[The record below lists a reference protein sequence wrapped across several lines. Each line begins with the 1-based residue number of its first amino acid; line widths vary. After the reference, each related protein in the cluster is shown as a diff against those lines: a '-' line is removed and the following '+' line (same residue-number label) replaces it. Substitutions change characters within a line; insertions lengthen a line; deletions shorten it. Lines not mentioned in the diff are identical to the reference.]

1 MSATEYVLLAE
12 VFYLRQEDG
21 SRKRY
26 RTGDV
31 VDGLNDEQ
39 VERLLRAKAIGS
51 ADDLP
56 EPEPVDDETEGEVGG
71 KPAEDATKPE
81 LVEWIYENVA
91 KADGEDYTK
100 TELRKM
106 DPKELRAIVDS
117 VE

>member
-1 MSATEYVLLAE
+1 MSAEYVLLAE

-31 VDGLNDEQ
+31 VEVLNDEQ

-56 EPEPVDDETEGEVGG
+56 EPEPVDDEGEGEAGDD
-71 KPAEDATKPE
+71 KPTEDAKKPE
-81 LVEWIYENVA
+81 LVEWVFANVS
-91 KADGEDYTK
+91 KADGSDYSK
-100 TELRKM
+100 SELNRMNK
-106 DPKELRAIVDS
+106 DELVEIIESVD
-117 VE
+117 

>member
-51 ADDLP
+51 ADDL
-56 EPEPVDDETEGEVGG
+56 EPVDDETDAEVEDE
-71 KPAEDATKPE
+71 KPTGDDAKPV
-81 LVEWIYENVA
+81 LVEWVLANVA
-91 KADGEDYTK
+91 KADGTDYSK
-100 TELRKM
+100 SELNRMNK
-106 DPKELRAIVDS
+106 DELVEIIESVD
-117 VE
+117 